1 MKLISHSNSELRQMV
16 QCLEL
21 YYRQAQSQKDIART
35 LGVSAAT
42 VSRLLK
48 RAYDDGL
55 VRVEL
60 DLPRTP
66 ALESALVQ
74 RYGLRDAVVVPTG
87 GRADVREELGVA
99 AAAYFEKVTE
109 HGMHVGISCGF
120 TLYQTVRALRERRL
134 RDLELYPL
142 SGESTLKLV
151 DISPNT
157 LVGMAAAKYRPHV
170 TAYALPV
177 QHLASARQLLRERRR
192 LLRDPEVRRIYAGA
206 QDVTVAL
213 AGIGFIGDQTP
224 GFCAL
229 AETYGVSVKR
239 LRQLGVVG
247 EINYQPFDVD
257 GRIVDRPEL
266 RPLVQRVL
274 AVDGPHLQAL
284 SRREDRWVIAVAGG
298 PGKLAAVRGA
308 LRGRFMNVL
317 VTDHDVAGALV
328 APADDG
334 SAARD

>member
-1 MKLISHSNSELRQMV
+1 MV

-21 YYRQAQSQKDIART
+21 YYRQGQSQKDIAQT

-48 RAYDDGL
+48 RAYDDGF

-60 DLPRTP
+60 DLPRTQ
-66 ALESALVQ
+66 ALETALVQ
-74 RYGLRDAVVVPTG
+74 RYGLRDAVVVTSG
-87 GRADVREELGVA
+87 GRGDIREELGVA
-99 AAAYFEKVTE
+99 AAAYFEKIAT
-109 HGMHVGISCGF
+109 HGMRIGLSCGF
-120 TLYQTVRALRERRL
+120 TLYQTVHALRERRL
-134 RDLELYPL
+134 RDLVLYPL

-177 QHLASARQLLRERRR
+177 QHLQSARQLLRERRR
-192 LLRDPEVRRIYAGA
+192 LLRDPEIRRIYAGA
-206 QDVTVAL
+206 QDVDIAL
-213 AGIGFIGDQTP
+213 AGIGLIGDQTP

-229 AETYGVSVKR
+229 AEAYGVTVKR

-247 EINYQPFDVD
+247 EINYQPFDAD
-257 GRIVDRPEL
+257 GRVIDRPEL
-266 RPLVQRVL
+266 RALVQRVL
-274 AVDGPHLQAL
+274 AVDCPHLQSL

-298 PGKLAAVRGA
+298 AGKLEAVRGA

-317 VTDHDVAGALV
+317 VTDQDVAAALL
-328 APADDG
+328 ATDDDA
-334 SAARD
+334 STARS

>member
-1 MKLISHSNSELRQMV
+1 MKLLSHGSHAELRQMV

-48 RAYDDGL
+48 RAYDEGL

-99 AAAYFEKVTE
+99 AAAYFEKVTQP
-109 HGMHVGISCGF
+109 GMRVGLSCGF
-120 TLYQTVRALRERRL
+120 TLYQTVHALRERTL
-134 RDLELYPL
+134 RDLTLYPL

-157 LVGMAAAKYRPHV
+157 LVGMVAAKYRPHV

-177 QHLASARQLLRERRR
+177 QHLQSPRQLLRERRR

-206 QDVTVAL
+206 QNVDVAL
-213 AGIGFIGDQTP
+213 VGIGSIAEHTP

-239 LRQLGVVG
+239 LRQIGVVG
-247 EINYQPFDVD
+247 EINYQPFDAD
-257 GRIVDRPEL
+257 GRVLDRPEL
-266 RPLVQRVL
+266 RPLVQRIL
-274 AVDGPHLQAL
+274 AVDGPHLQGL
-284 SRREDRWVIAVAGG
+284 SRQDERWVIAVAGG
-298 PGKLAAVRGA
+298 GPKLAAVRGA

-317 VTDHDVAGALV
+317 VTDHEVAAALL
-328 APADDG
+328 
-334 SAARD
+334 

>member
-1 MKLISHSNSELRQMV
+1 MKFLSATGPELRQMV

-60 DLPRTP
+60 DLPRTQ
-66 ALESALVQ
+66 ALETALVQ
-74 RYGLRDAVVVPTG
+74 RYGLRDAVVVAAG

-99 AAAYFEKVTE
+99 AAAYFEKITG
-109 HGMHVGISCGF
+109 HSMRVGLSCGF
-120 TLYQTVRALRERRL
+120 TLYQTVHALRERRL
-134 RDLELYPL
+134 RDLVLYPL
-142 SGESTLKLV
+142 SGDSTLKLV

-177 QHLASARQLLRERRR
+177 QHLQSTRQLLRERRR

-206 QDVTVAL
+206 QDVDVAL
-213 AGIGFIGDQTP
+213 VGIGLIGEQTP

-229 AETYGVSVKR
+229 AEAYGVSVKR

-247 EINYQPFDVD
+247 EINYQPFDTD

-266 RPLVQRVL
+266 RALVQRVL

-284 SRREDRWVIAVAGG
+284 SRRDDRWVVAVAGG
-298 PGKLAAVRGA
+298 TGKVDAVRGA

-317 VTDHDVAGALV
+317 VTDQDVAAALV
-328 APADDG
+328 GAE
-334 SAARD
+334 